1 MIRDR
6 QKKQETGIVTKQDMS
21 ENRVK
26 IVYLGLGSNLG
37 NRLKNIELAKIR
49 LSEKGIFIIKS
60 SSFYETLSWP
70 NPDMPKYINIVLEI
84 KTKLTPAN
92 LMKICKK
99 IEISLGRKKA
109 PKNSPREC
117 DIDILDFD
125 QKIENNSIY
134 LPHPRMHNRNF
145 VLFPLFE
152 INKNWKHP
160 RLKHHIKTL
169 ISALSKKDITSIKQ
183 I

>member
-1 MIRDR
+1 
-6 QKKQETGIVTKQDMS
+6 MS
-21 ENRVK
+21 ENRAK

-37 NRLKNIELAKIR
+37 NRLKNIELAKIK
-49 LSEKGIFIIKS
+49 LSEQNIIILKS

-70 NPDMPKYINIVLEI
+70 DSSMPKYINIVLKI
-84 KTKLTPAN
+84 KTRLKPIELI
-92 LMKICKK
+92 KICKK
-99 IEISLGRKKA
+99 IEISLGRKKT

-125 QKIENNSIY
+125 QKIENNGIY

-160 RLKHHIKTL
+160 ISKHHIKSLILTL
-169 ISALSKKDITSIKQ
+169 RKKDITSIKQ

>member
-1 MIRDR
+1 ML
-6 QKKQETGIVTKQDMS
+6 
-21 ENRVK
+21 ENQVK

-37 NRLKNIELAKIR
+37 NRIKNIELAKIR
-49 LSEKGIFIIKS
+49 LSEEGVLILKTS
-60 SSFYETLSWP
+60 SYYETLSWP
-70 NPDMPKYINIVLEI
+70 NPKMPKYINIVLKI
-84 KTKLTPAN
+84 KTILSPTELLN
-92 LMKICKK
+92 ICKK
-99 IEISLGRKKA
+99 IEISLGRKSR
-109 PKNSPREC
+109 PKNFPREC

-125 QKIENNSIY
+125 QKIMNNGIY
-134 LPHPRMHNRNF
+134 LPHPRLHNRNF

-169 ISALSKKDITSIKQ
+169 ILTLSKKDITSIKQ

>member
-1 MIRDR
+1 ML
-6 QKKQETGIVTKQDMS
+6 

-37 NRLKNIELAKIR
+37 NRLKNIELAKTK
-49 LSEKGIFIIKS
+49 LSEKGIYILKS
-60 SSFYETLSWP
+60 SSCYETLSWP
-70 NPDMPKYINIVLEI
+70 DSNMPKYINIVLKI
-84 KTKLTPAN
+84 KTRLNPSN

-125 QKIENNSIY
+125 QKTRNNGIC

-169 ISALSKKDITSIKQ
+169 ILSLSKKDITSIKQ

>member
-1 MIRDR
+1 MI
-6 QKKQETGIVTKQDMS
+6 KQDIL
-21 ENRVK
+21 EKQAK
-26 IVYLGLGSNLG
+26 IVYLAIGSNLG
-37 NRLKNIELAKIR
+37 NKINNIEKAKMK
-49 LSEKGIFIIKS
+49 LLENNIKIVNS
-60 SSFYETLSWP
+60 SSYYETLSWP
-70 NPDMPKYINIVLEI
+70 NPKMPKYINLVLKI
-84 KTKLTPAN
+84 KTILSPTELLN
-92 LMKICKK
+92 ICKK
-99 IEISLGRKKA
+99 IEISLGRKSR
-109 PKNSPREC
+109 PKNFPREC

-125 QKIENNSIY
+125 QKIKNNGIH

-169 ISALSKKDITSIKQ
+169 ILTLSKKDITSIKQ

>member
-1 MIRDR
+1 
-6 QKKQETGIVTKQDMS
+6 MS
-21 ENRVK
+21 ENQVK
-26 IVYLGLGSNLG
+26 IAYLGLGSNLG
-37 NRLKNIELAKIR
+37 NRFKNIELAKIK
-49 LSEKGIFIIKS
+49 LSEEGISILKS
-60 SSFYETLSWP
+60 SSYYETLSWP
-70 NPDMPKYINIVLEI
+70 NPNMPKYINIVLKI
-84 KTKLTPAN
+84 KTGLTPN
-92 LMKICKK
+92 VLMKVCKK
-99 IEISLGRKKA
+99 IEISLGRKKRA
-109 PKNSPREC
+109 KNFPREC

-125 QKIENNSIY
+125 QKIRNNAIY

-169 ISALSKKDITSIKQ
+169 ILSLSKKDITSIKQ